1 MTSISF
7 VVDPTRC
14 IQCDAC
20 VDDCPSHIIE
30 RSRERSGS
38 TPSLA
43 MASEGL
49 CLQCQHCLA
58 VCPTG
63 AISIFGLK
71 PENSLTLAND
81 TFPSREQM
89 RTFVRGRRSV
99 RQFRRENVPAR
110 LIDELL
116 ADLAHAP
123 TGCNARDLT
132 FSIVDDRQGV
142 ERLLGRL
149 ISAIENEKD
158 AAVPDFVRAAAA
170 SYRQDQSD
178 HFFRGAPHL
187 LVVSPGTTA
196 LCGHEDVVIALTCF
210 EMLAQSA
217 GLGTTWCGILKL
229 AADAVSGI
237 RPILGL
243 APDTYFYT
251 MMFGFPA
258 VKYTRTVQ
266 RDTAARIHHI

>member
-1 MTSISF
+1 MTAISF
-7 VVDPTRC
+7 MVDSTRC
-14 IQCDAC
+14 VQCDTCA
-20 VDDCPSHIIE
+20 DDCPSHIIE
-30 RSRERSGS
+30 RSGP
-38 TPSLA
+38 TPSIA
-43 MASEGL
+43 AASEGL

-63 AISIFGLK
+63 AIAIFGLK
-71 PENSLTLAND
+71 PENSLPLANGA
-81 TFPSREQM
+81 FPSREQM
-89 RTFVRGRRSV
+89 KTFVRGRRSV
-99 RQFRRENVPAR
+99 RQFQKENVPVR

-123 TGCNARDLT
+123 TGCNARALT
-132 FSIVDDRQGV
+132 FSIVDDRKGI
-142 ERLLGRL
+142 ERLLDRL
-149 ISAIENEKD
+149 VPVIENEKD

-170 SYRQDQSD
+170 AYRQDQSD

-187 LVVSPGTTA
+187 LVVSPGTNA
-196 LCGHEDVVIALTCF
+196 LCGHEDVVIALTYF

-229 AADAVSGI
+229 AADAVPGI

-258 VKYTRTVQ
+258 VKYARTVQ
-266 RDTAARIHHI
+266 RDTAARIRRI

>member
-1 MTSISF
+1 MTAIFF
-7 VVDPTRC
+7 VADPTRC

-20 VDDCPSHIIE
+20 VGDCPSHIIE
-30 RSRERSGS
+30 RSGS
-38 TPSLA
+38 TPSVA
-43 MASEGL
+43 ATSEGL

-71 PENSLTLAND
+71 PENSLALANGV
-81 TFPSREQM
+81 FPSREQM
-89 RTFVRGRRSV
+89 KTFVRGRRSV
-99 RQFRRENVPAR
+99 RQFKQENVPTR
-110 LIDELL
+110 LINELL

-132 FSIVDDRQGV
+132 FSIVDDRKGV
-142 ERLLGRL
+142 ERLLERL
-149 ISAIENEKD
+149 ISTIENEPD
-158 AAVPDFVRAAAA
+158 YAAVPDFVRTAA
-170 SYRQDQSD
+170 SAYRQDKSD

-196 LCGHEDVVIALTCF
+196 LCGHEDVVIALSYF

-217 GLGTTWCGILKL
+217 GLGTTWCGILTL

-258 VKYTRTVQ
+258 VKYARTVQ
-266 RDTAARIHHI
+266 RDTLARIHHI